1 MICLEE
7 VGKTDA
13 SPRKE
18 DLYFVRTRSWPSTT
32 IASYTDTAK
41 AGKYGCSLSKLLKL
55 NNRAFFCWWH
65 NYVSEEL
72 WI

>member
-55 NNRAFFCWWH
+55 NQ
-65 NYVSEEL
+65 
-72 WI
+72 